1 MDNNSTNPIQ
11 GDPQEQSPVTAS
23 AQPVQPA
30 AKPDPSPAGNVP
42 VSGGAASGQNSPKKK
57 SKLPLIIIILIAV
70 IGLCIGGYFLY
81 QHLSDDDSGSK
92 KSKKTSKADSGNVV
106 DSDKID
112 LTDYDFVSEEPTE
125 ESVVYD
131 GPEESYMTQLSIS
144 RDENG
149 DFEMLSGTFDDII
162 TSSDD
167 ALQFIAA
174 HSDSIGVKDT
184 YNELS
189 LLEENTSENITYY
202 KFKQLLNGVTVYGNE
217 LIVAVDAEG
226 KVDSVSGSYTDV
238 DISTT
243 PSESQNDAEH
253 AAMLY
258 AGKEPQILS
267 CELVVL
273 PRTES
278 GTPKLAYDIEVT
290 GESKSGEVFVDA
302 GNGEIIAENKLY
314 YGASEI
320 LDVDANGS
328 KYRVELEQAAIGG
341 YNLYDPTRD
350 ITISDAGMTSLA
362 TAAAFDGFFGGFN
375 PLSAVKT
382 SENSDG
388 SVKLLL
394 YPKLDL
400 LGLLELPTPG
410 SEFDKANL
418 LNPKMTEYAVGSLSS
433 IEKAY
438 DYYDIMCGWKSID
451 GNGMPLKIIVGAQGS
466 LAELSGKPVVETGN
480 KFKDIVTILTVLL
493 PRLKDEENAC
503 YVKDSNIIV
512 VGAIN
517 EKPLVGPGILGH
529 EYTHGVIDN
538 IAHLKADVQPATV
551 NEGYA
556 DVMGSVIS
564 GSWEFMKNEVPK
576 SWDRYDSAVRSAID
590 PNAYSSPAIKD
601 TSDEFYKEYPT
612 DEHQNASIISHTAYL
627 MTTKGLTDNEVAG
640 VYFNSMFR
648 LASYTTMERAALA
661 IIRSGSG
668 LCYTSD
674 KQKAIAEALA
684 ETKML
689 ETEGK
694 ITINVHCGNR
704 YIPDAE
710 VTINGKKVGTTDDKG
725 VLVLDYDPDWVF
737 YADVNASAAGFDGLT
752 QTVSLLGDEET
763 LDFDL
768 SVNADFGKTHGSDD
782 EKKGESTGEMVTVT
796 ILSMEADGTSSH
808 AKEQAQEYY
817 VQKGSRIDLHKLVDA
832 MNEEMKKIDDPS
844 MEQFMQIDITTDGT
858 KIYFDTGIMP
868 VELSYHIY
876 GSDEV
881 FDFSK
886 PIYED
891 VVIEPVVGLG
901 GYGSFGG
908 QDLNDLAEELD
919 RRFNG
924 GGSY

>member
-1 MDNNSTNPIQ
+1 MDNNSTNPVQ
-11 GDPQEQSPVTAS
+11 GDSPEQAPAS
-23 AQPVQPA
+23 APMQTTEPPAQPA
-30 AKPDPSPAGNVP
+30 PTPVNNTP
-42 VSGGAASGQNSPKKK
+42 VSNGAASGQKTPQKK
-57 SKLPLIIIILIAV
+57 SKLPLIIIILVAV

-92 KSKKTSKADSGNVV
+92 KSKKGSKTDSGNVV

-112 LTDYDFVSEEPTE
+112 LTDYDFIAEEPTE
-125 ESVVYD
+125 ESIVYD
-131 GPEESYMTQLSIS
+131 GPEESSMKQLSIS

-149 DFEMLSGTFDDII
+149 DFEMLSGTFDDNVS
-162 TSSDD
+162 SSDD
-167 ALQFIAA
+167 ALQFIAD
-174 HSDSIGVKDT
+174 HSESIGIADP

-189 LLEENTSENITYY
+189 LLEENTNENITYY
-202 KFKQLLNGVTVYGNE
+202 KFKQLLNGITVYGNE
-217 LIVAVDAEG
+217 LIVAVDANG
-226 KVDSVSGSYTDV
+226 KVDSVAGSYNAV

-243 PSESQNDAEH
+243 PSKSQNDAEH
-253 AAMLY
+253 VAMQY
-258 AGKEPQILS
+258 AGKNPQIIS

-278 GTPKLAYDIEVT
+278 GTAKLAYDIAVT
-290 GESKSGEVFVDA
+290 GDTKSGEIFVDA
-302 GNGEIIAENKLY
+302 GSGEIIAENKLY

-320 LDVDANGS
+320 LDVDVNGS
-328 KYRVELEQAAIGG
+328 KYRVELEDAAIGG

-362 TAAAFDGFFGGFN
+362 TAATFEGFFGGFN
-375 PLSAVKT
+375 PLSAIKT

-400 LGLLELPTPG
+400 LGLMELPTPG
-410 SEFDKANL
+410 DEFDKANL

-438 DYYDIMCGWKSID
+438 DYYDIMCGWKSMD
-451 GNGMPLKIIVGAQGS
+451 GKGMPIKIIVGAQGS
-466 LAELSGKPVVETGN
+466 LIELTGKPVVQTGN
-480 KFKDIVTILTVLL
+480 KFKDIVTILGVLL

-503 YVKDSNIIV
+503 YVKDSNLIV

-529 EYTHGVIDN
+529 EYTHGVIDK

-564 GSWEFMKNEVPK
+564 GSWEFMKHEVP
-576 SWDRYDSAVRSAID
+576 STWDHYDSSIRSAID
-590 PNAYSSPAIKD
+590 PNAYSAPAIKD

-627 MTTKGLTDNEVAG
+627 MTQKGLTDNDVAG
-640 VYFNSMFR
+640 VFFNSMFR
-648 LASYTTMERAALA
+648 LASYTTMERSALA
-661 IIRSGSG
+661 LIKSGSG
-668 LCYTSD
+668 LCYTPD

-694 ITINVHCGNR
+694 ITIKVHCGNR

-710 VTINGKKVGTTDDKG
+710 VTINDKKVGTTDDNG

-737 YADVNASAAGFDGLT
+737 YADVNASADGFDGLT

-782 EKKGESTGEMVTVT
+782 EKKGNVTGEKVTVT
-796 ILSMEADGTSSH
+796 ILSMEADGTSGY

-817 VQKGSRIDLHKLVDA
+817 VQKGSRIDLYKLVDA
-832 MNEEMKKIDDPS
+832 MNEEMEKIDDPR
-844 MEQFMQIDITTDGT
+844 MEQFMQMDITTDGT

-868 VELSYHIY
+868 VELSYHLY

-908 QDLNDLAEELD
+908 QDLDELAKELD
-919 RRFNG
+919 RKFNG